1 MESELS
7 AMGIAQ
13 AHALATAMKAFE
25 LQRVFSSPLR
35 RCMAT
40 AIPTADEFGLEV
52 QEDPLLLE
60 IAHGLWEGRLR
71 DELAENDP
79 ERYRQWRHEPH
90 IVAFEEGE
98 SVSDVLTRWQMFA
111 SSFVPRG
118 DTLIVTHDAVVRVA
132 LVDLLRRDLS
142 RFWDG
147 RVTNGAFAWFTVQ
160 EGSWSLKEECVSA
173 HLAGITADTSTQAL

>member
-1 MESELS
+1 
-7 AMGIAQ
+7 MGIAQ
-13 AHALATAMKAFE
+13 ARALAKAMQAYD
-25 LQRVFSSPLR
+25 LQGVLSSPLR

-40 AIPTADEFGLEV
+40 AAPAAAEFGLEV
-52 QEDPLLLE
+52 QEEPLLLE
-60 IAHGLWEGRLR
+60 IAHGMWEGRLR

-98 SVSDVLTRWQMFA
+98 SVADVLIRWQMFV
-111 SSFVPRG
+111 SSFIPRG

-147 RVTNGAFAWFTVQ
+147 RVTNGAFAWFSVEDAKWT
-160 EGSWSLKEECVSA
+160 LKEECVSD